1 MLAIEIDGDT
11 HARQRAYDEI
21 RTRRLS
27 TLGVEVIR
35 YTNSDVLNN
44 LEGVYQDL
52 CNRISAKKLP

>member
-21 RTRRLS
+21 RTRRLN

>member
-44 LEGVYQDL
+44 LEGVYGETL
-52 CNRISAKKLP
+52 FA